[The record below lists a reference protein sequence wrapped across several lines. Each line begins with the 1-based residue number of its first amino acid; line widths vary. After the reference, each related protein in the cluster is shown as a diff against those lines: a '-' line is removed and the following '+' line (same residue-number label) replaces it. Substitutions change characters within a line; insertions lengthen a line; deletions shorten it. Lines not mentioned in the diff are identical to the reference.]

1 MKIVLFEDDA
11 RTAARIT
18 SAVKKLLKS
27 GDVVVHFQPSKNV
40 SIAEISLYEDR
51 LVAEAKEPAYKG
63 ATLWVTDRDLS
74 QTADYRG
81 LSEVT
86 VSKVADRLGIAICK
100 YAQGTTDSVFERQR
114 DWGDAQIIIDRSDI
128 TEMARRIVML
138 ARGFDQI
145 SKALKP
151 LLGGI
156 GKKLRTPAAVMATVL
171 GRPEAADRI
180 ALYAS
185 GDQKMVGEIL
195 PFAAKPNKAVL
206 ASRLPSLFGY
216 WLFDSILR
224 FPGLVVNGVA
234 AASYLNISVADF
246 KKPSVRALF
255 ADALYEGPFAD
266 LADPH
271 WWRSDLDKIVD
282 LAGVPDGRQL
292 VKARLKKSVGPCLD
306 KGKRAG
312 WYCMVKKVPV
322 SEENSVGNIS
332 WFPPGAD
339 LARVRKDVFEE
350 AGPWLGLY

>member
-1 MKIVLFEDDA
+1 MKIVLFEDNL
-11 RTAARIT
+11 RTAGRIT
-18 SAVKKLLKS
+18 SAVKKLLKNS
-27 GDVVVHFQPSKNV
+27 DVVVHFKPSEDVVITK
-40 SIAEISLYEDR
+40 IALYEDR
-51 LVAEAKEPAYKG
+51 LVAEAKKSVYRG

-74 QTADYRG
+74 QTTDYRG
-81 LSEVT
+81 LSEVI
-86 VSKVADRLGIAICK
+86 VSKVANRLGIPICK

-114 DWGDAQIIIDRSDI
+114 DWGDAQIIIDRSNI
-128 TEMARRIVML
+128 PQMARQIVML

-151 LLGGI
+151 LLG

-185 GDQKMVGEIL
+185 GDQKMVSEIL
-195 PFAAKPNKAVL
+195 PFAARPDKKLL

-224 FPGLVVNGVA
+224 FPGLIVNSIA
-234 AASYLNISVADF
+234 AASYLNIAVKDF
-246 KKPSVRALF
+246 EKPTVRMLF
-255 ADALYEGPFAD
+255 ADAVYEGPFSD
-266 LADPH
+266 EGDPH

-282 LAGVPDGRQL
+282 LAGVSDGNEY
-292 VKARLKKSVGPCLD
+292 VKARLKKKVAPCLD

-322 SEENSVGNIS
+322 SDENSVGNIS

-350 AGPWLGLY
+350 TGPWLGLY